1 MNPFSLILP
10 AALVSIGLLVHAE
23 TSAVKHG
30 NLYGL
35 PGLVDMPT
43 AEVQPDASLSATIA
57 HFGSITRNTLSF
69 QLTPRLSASFR
80 YSIHRRGPGL
90 PLSNYDRSF
99 DLRYRI
105 FEERGPWPSLSVGVQ
120 DLVGT
125 GRYSAEYLVATK
137 HLSPRFATT
146 LGMGWGRLATSGGFE
161 NPLGLLNSG
170 FKTRPA
176 VGSPTGGEINSQA
189 WFRGDAALFGGVSW
203 QASDRLALV
212 AEYSSDA
219 YLRES
224 SEGLISPNTPFNFGL
239 TYRIGP
245 GASLGAYY
253 FHGTELATNLTFTLN
268 PKSPPLGGSRD
279 PAPPAI
285 HPRPAIGAYAWPTA
299 AIQSDTPHAQ
309 LTGMLKERLLAEGL
323 LLEGWDRTGDTVQV
337 LVRNQR
343 YLSVSQGVGRTARI
357 LTQVMPPPI
366 EHFSITVSV
375 QGIPTT
381 TVALRRSDMEDLETA
396 PDRAWQ
402 MYVRSTVE
410 DPLQP
415 SASNATPN
423 QFEPAFKWSVNPYIE
438 TELFD
443 PDSPVRADVGLALG
457 ARYEPFSGVV
467 LSGKI
472 TKTAFGDL
480 GASTRISDSVLPHV
494 RSDNPIYNREGDPA
508 LQHLTATSFFRPGR
522 NLYGRVALGYFEKM
536 YGGLSAEL
544 LWKRVDRPYGFG
556 VEINYARQRDFDQ
569 QFGFQDY
576 DIVTGHA
583 SAYWQLGDGYRAQV
597 DAGRYLAGDWGTT
610 ISLDREFDNGWK
622 VGAYA
627 TFTDVSPSRFGEGA
641 FDKGIRLTI
650 PLSWGTGRSSKIRP
664 TATIQPIMRDGGA
677 RLHVPDRL
685 FDLVTD
691 AHEPALR
698 KQRARFWR

>member
-1 MNPFSLILP
+1 MKSISLILP

-23 TSAVKHG
+23 TSAVEHG

-43 AEVQPDASLSATIA
+43 AGVQPDASLSATIA

-80 YSIHRRGPGL
+80 YSIHSRGPGPAL
-90 PLSNYDRSF
+90 TNYDRSF

-105 FEERGPWPSLSVGVQ
+105 FEEQGYWPSLSVGVQ
-120 DLVGT
+120 DVVGT

-137 HLSPRFATT
+137 HFGPRFATT

-161 NPLGLLNSG
+161 NPLGALHSR
-170 FKTRPA
+170 FKTRPPA
-176 VGSPTGGEINSQA
+176 SSPTGGEINSDA

-203 QASDRLALV
+203 QASDRLSLV

-219 YLRES
+219 YTREI
-224 SEGLISPNTPFNFGL
+224 SEGLIDRNSPFNFGL
-239 TYRIGP
+239 TYRLGP
-245 GASLGAYY
+245 SASLGAYY
-253 FHGTELATNLTFTLN
+253 LHGSKLATNLTFTLN
-268 PKSPPLGGSRD
+268 PKSPPLGGSLD
-279 PAPPAI
+279 PAPPTI
-285 HPRPAIGAYAWPTA
+285 HPRPASGAYAWPAA
-299 AIQSDTPHAQ
+299 AIRSDTPHAQ
-309 LTGMLKERLLAEGL
+309 LTGLLKGTLLAEGL
-323 LLEGWDRTGDTVQV
+323 LLEGWDRASGTVYV

-343 YLSVSQGVGRTARI
+343 FLSVPQAVGRTARI
-357 LTQVMPPPI
+357 LTQVMPPEI

-375 QGIPTT
+375 QGMPTT

-402 MYVRSTVE
+402 MYVRSRIE
-410 DPLQP
+410 DPLTP
-415 SASNATPN
+415 SASPAIPN
-423 QFEPAFKWSVNPYIE
+423 QFEPAFKWSLNPYIE

-443 PDSPVRADVGLALG
+443 PDNPVRADVGLALG
-457 ARYEPFSGVV
+457 ASYEPYSGIV

-472 TKTAFGDL
+472 KKTAFGNL

-508 LQHLTATSFFRPGR
+508 LEHLTAAAFFRPGT
-522 NLYGRVALGYFEKM
+522 NLYGRVSLGYFEKM

-556 VEINYARQRDFDQ
+556 VEVNYARQRDFDQ
-569 QFGFQDY
+569 LFGFQNY

-583 SAYWQLGDGYRAQV
+583 SAYWELSDGYRAQI

-627 TFTDVSPSRFGEGA
+627 TFTEVSPSEFGEGA

-650 PLSWGTGRSSKIRP
+650 PLSWGTGRSSRIRP
-664 TATIQPIMRDGGA
+664 TATIQPILRDGGA

-691 AHEPALR
+691 AHEPAFR
-698 KQRARFWR
+698 QQRARFWR